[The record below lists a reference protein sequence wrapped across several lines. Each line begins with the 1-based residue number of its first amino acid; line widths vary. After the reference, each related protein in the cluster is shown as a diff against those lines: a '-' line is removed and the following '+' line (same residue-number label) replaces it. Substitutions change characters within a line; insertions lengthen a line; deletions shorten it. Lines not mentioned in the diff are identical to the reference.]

1 MYLCDKIVI
10 NMEFEVGD
18 KVSLLDEDALAYVLE
33 ILPKGNYR
41 VELDD
46 DFSTQM
52 VVSASNLAPYSD
64 ISTYKTNKIKKKDT
78 LLYKGVNTGA
88 SVKVQ
93 KLSQQALSKHVL
105 EIDLHIEK
113 LVGSKV
119 TLMNSEMLEIQL
131 RKVSQVLTENRNNR
145 GMKIILIHG
154 NGKGVLKNEILKLLK
169 RNFSTYKISDAS
181 MQKYGTGALEV
192 QVVN

>member
-1 MYLCDKIVI
+1 
-10 NMEFEVGD
+10 MEFEVGD

-52 VVSASNLAPYSD
+52 VVSASKLAPYSD

-78 LLYKGVNTGA
+78 LLYMGANTGA
-88 SVKVQ
+88 STKVQ

-105 EIDLHIEK
+105 EVDLHIEK
-113 LVGSKV
+113 LVGNKNS
-119 TLMNSEMLEIQL
+119 LMNGEMIEIQL
-131 RKVSQVLTENRNNR
+131 RKVNQVLSENRNKR
-145 GMKIILIHG
+145 GLKIVFIHG

-169 RNFSTYKISDAS
+169 KNFSTYKISDAS

-192 QVVN
+192 QV

>member
-1 MYLCDKIVI
+1 
-10 NMEFEVGD
+10 MEFRVGD
-18 KVSLLDEDALAYVLE
+18 KVSLMDEESRGYILE

-52 VVSASNLAPYSD
+52 VVSASKLAPYTD
-64 ISTYKTNKIKKKDT
+64 ISTYKPNKIKKKDT
-78 LLYKGVNTGA
+78 LLYKDNASNTP
-88 SVKVQ
+88 

-105 EIDLHIEK
+105 EVDLHIEK
-113 LVGSKV
+113 LVGNKNS
-119 TLMNSEMLEIQL
+119 LMNGEMIEIQL
-131 RKVSQVLTENRNNR
+131 RKVNQVLSENRNKR
-145 GMKIILIHG
+145 GLKIVFIHG

-169 RNFSTYKISDAS
+169 KNFSTYKISDAS

-192 QVVN
+192 QV

>member
-1 MYLCDKIVI
+1 
-10 NMEFEVGD
+10 MEFEVGD

-46 DFSTQM
+46 DFSTKM
-52 VVSASNLAPYSD
+52 VVSASKLAPYSD

-78 LLYKGVNTGA
+78 LLYKGTNMCA
-88 SVKVQ
+88 STKVQ
-93 KLSQQALSKHVL
+93 KFSQQALSKLVL
-105 EIDLHIEK
+105 EVDLHIEK
-113 LVGSKV
+113 LVGSKR
-119 TLMNSEMLEIQL
+119 TLINSEMLEIQL
-131 RKVSQVLTENRNNR
+131 QKVTQVLTENRNNR
-145 GMKIILIHG
+145 GMKIVLIHG

-169 RNFSTYKISDAS
+169 KNFSNYKVSDAS

-192 QVVN
+192 QV

>member
-1 MYLCDKIVI
+1 
-10 NMEFEVGD
+10 MEFRVGD
-18 KVSLLDEDALAYVLE
+18 KVSLLDEESRGYILE

-52 VVSASNLAPYSD
+52 VVSASKLAPYSD

-78 LLYKGVNTGA
+78 LLYKGNA
-88 SVKVQ
+88 SNAP
-93 KLSQQALSKHVL
+93 KLSQQSLSKHVL
-105 EIDLHIEK
+105 EVDLHIEK
-113 LVGSKV
+113 LVGNKNS
-119 TLMNSEMLEIQL
+119 LMNGEMIEIQL
-131 RKVSQVLTENRNNR
+131 RKVNQVLSENRNKR
-145 GMKIILIHG
+145 GLKIVFIHG

-169 RNFSTYKISDAS
+169 RNFSTYKVSDAS

-192 QVVN
+192 QV

>member
-1 MYLCDKIVI
+1 MYSPATILSMFETIVAAIIKSNKVPIKLNVFI
-10 NMEFEVGD
+10 N
-18 KVSLLDEDALAYVLE
+18 KS
-33 ILPKGNYR
+33 
-41 VELDD
+41 
-46 DFSTQM
+46 
-52 VVSASNLAPYSD
+52 PY
-64 ISTYKTNKIKKKDT
+64 ISSSK
-78 LLYKGVNTGA
+78 VNTGA

-113 LVGSKV
+113 LVGRKV

-131 RKVSQVLTENRNNR
+131 RKVTQVLTENRNNR
-145 GMKIILIHG
+145 GLKIILIHG

-192 QVVN
+192 QV

>member
-1 MYLCDKIVI
+1 
-10 NMEFEVGD
+10 MEFRVGD
-18 KVSLLDEDALAYVLE
+18 KVSLLDEESRGYILE

-52 VVSASNLAPYSD
+52 VVSASKLAPYSD

-78 LLYKGVNTGA
+78 LLYKGNA
-88 SVKVQ
+88 SNAP
-93 KLSQQALSKHVL
+93 KLSQQSLSKHVL
-105 EIDLHIEK
+105 EVDLHIEK
-113 LVGSKV
+113 LVGNKNSF
-119 TLMNSEMLEIQL
+119 MNGEMLEIQL
-131 RKVSQVLTENRNNR
+131 RKVNQVLSENRNKR
-145 GMKIILIHG
+145 GLKIVFIHG

-169 RNFSTYKISDAS
+169 KNFSTYKISDAS

-192 QVVN
+192 QV

>member
-1 MYLCDKIVI
+1 
-10 NMEFEVGD
+10 MEFEVGD

-52 VVSASNLAPYSD
+52 VVSASKLAPYSD

-78 LLYKGVNTGA
+78 LLYKGNA
-88 SVKVQ
+88 SNAP
-93 KLSQQALSKHVL
+93 KLSQQSLSKHVL
-105 EIDLHIEK
+105 EVDLHIEK
-113 LVGSKV
+113 LVGNKNS
-119 TLMNSEMLEIQL
+119 LMNGEMIEIQL
-131 RKVSQVLTENRNNR
+131 RKVNQVLSENRNKR
-145 GMKIILIHG
+145 GLKIVFIHG
-154 NGKGVLKNEILKLLK
+154 NGKGVLRNEIIKFLKKNFPALK
-169 RNFSTYKISDAS
+169 FSDAS

-192 QVVN
+192 QL

>member
-1 MYLCDKIVI
+1 
-10 NMEFEVGD
+10 MEFEVGD

-52 VVSASNLAPYSD
+52 VVSASKLAPYSD

-78 LLYKGVNTGA
+78 LLYKGNA
-88 SVKVQ
+88 SNAP
-93 KLSQQALSKHVL
+93 KLSQQSLSKHVL
-105 EIDLHIEK
+105 EVDLHIEK
-113 LVGSKV
+113 LVGNKNS
-119 TLMNSEMLEIQL
+119 LMNGEMIEIQL
-131 RKVSQVLTENRNNR
+131 RKVNQVLSENRNKR
-145 GMKIILIHG
+145 GLKIVFIHG
-154 NGKGVLKNEILKLLK
+154 NGKGVLRNEIIKFLKKNFPALK
-169 RNFSTYKISDAS
+169 FSDAS

-192 QVVN
+192 QV

>member
-1 MYLCDKIVI
+1 
-10 NMEFEVGD
+10 MEFCVGD
-18 KVSLLDEDALAYVLE
+18 KVSLIDEESVGIILE
-33 ILPKGNYR
+33 ILPKDYYK

-52 VVSASNLAPYSD
+52 VVSASKLAQYTD
-64 ISTYKTNKIKKKDT
+64 ISTYKPNKIKKKDT
-78 LLYKGVNTGA
+78 LLYKGNTSNA
-88 SVKVQ
+88 P
-93 KLSQQALSKHVL
+93 KLSQQSLSKHVL
-105 EIDLHIEK
+105 EVDLHIEK
-113 LVGSKV
+113 LVGNKNS
-119 TLMNSEMLEIQL
+119 LMNGEMLEIQL

-169 RNFSTYKISDAS
+169 KNFSTYKISDAS

-192 QVVN
+192 QV

>member
-1 MYLCDKIVI
+1 
-10 NMEFEVGD
+10 MEFRVGD
-18 KVSLLDEDALAYVLE
+18 KVSLMDEDSRGYILE
-33 ILPKGNYR
+33 ILPKDNYR

-52 VVSASNLAPYSD
+52 IVSASKLAPYTD
-64 ISTYKTNKIKKKDT
+64 ISTYKPNKIKKKDT
-78 LLYKGVNTGA
+78 LLYKGTNMGA
-88 SVKVQ
+88 STKVQ

-113 LVGSKV
+113 LVGSKG

-131 RKVSQVLTENRNNR
+131 RKVNQVLSENRNKR
-145 GMKIILIHG
+145 GLKVVLIHG
-154 NGKGVLKNEILKLLK
+154 NGKGVLRNEIVKFLKKNFPSLK
-169 RNFSTYKISDAS
+169 FSDAS

-192 QVVN
+192 QV

>member
-1 MYLCDKIVI
+1 
-10 NMEFEVGD
+10 MEFEVGD
-18 KVSLLDEDALAYVLE
+18 KVSLMDEESRGYILE

-52 VVSASNLAPYSD
+52 VVSASKLAPYSD

-78 LLYKGVNTGA
+78 LLHKDNA
-88 SVKVQ
+88 SNAP
-93 KLSQQALSKHVL
+93 KLSQQSLSKHVL
-105 EIDLHIEK
+105 EVDLHIEK
-113 LVGSKV
+113 LVGNKNS
-119 TLMNSEMLEIQL
+119 LMNGEMIEIQL
-131 RKVSQVLTENRNNR
+131 RKVNQVLSENRNKR
-145 GMKIILIHG
+145 GLKIVFIHG

-169 RNFSTYKISDAS
+169 KNFSTFKISDAS

-192 QVVN
+192 QV

>member
-1 MYLCDKIVI
+1 
-10 NMEFEVGD
+10 MEFRVGD
-18 KVSLLDEDALAYVLE
+18 KVSLMDEESRGYILE

-52 VVSASNLAPYSD
+52 VVSASKLAPYSD

-78 LLYKGVNTGA
+78 LLYKDNA
-88 SVKVQ
+88 SNAP
-93 KLSQQALSKHVL
+93 KLSQQSLSKHVL
-105 EIDLHIEK
+105 EVDLHIEK
-113 LVGSKV
+113 LVGNKNS
-119 TLMNSEMLEIQL
+119 LMNGEMIEIQL
-131 RKVSQVLTENRNNR
+131 RKVNQVLSENRNKR
-145 GMKIILIHG
+145 GLKIVFIHG

-169 RNFSTYKISDAS
+169 GNFSTYKVSDAS

-192 QVVN
+192 QV

>member
-1 MYLCDKIVI
+1 
-10 NMEFEVGD
+10 MEFRVGD
-18 KVSLLDEDALAYVLE
+18 KVSLMDEESRGYILE

-52 VVSASNLAPYSD
+52 VVSASKLAPYTD
-64 ISTYKTNKIKKKDT
+64 ISTYKPNKIKKKDT
-78 LLYKGVNTGA
+78 LLHKDNA
-88 SVKVQ
+88 SNAP
-93 KLSQQALSKHVL
+93 KLSQQSLSKHVL
-105 EIDLHIEK
+105 EVDLHIEK
-113 LVGSKV
+113 LVGSKNS
-119 TLMNSEMLEIQL
+119 LMNGEMLEIQL

-169 RNFSTYKISDAS
+169 RNFSTYKVSDAS

-192 QVVN
+192 QV

>member
-1 MYLCDKIVI
+1 
-10 NMEFEVGD
+10 MEFEVGD

-52 VVSASNLAPYSD
+52 VVSASKLAPYSD

-78 LLYKGVNTGA
+78 LLYKGANTGA
-88 SVKVQ
+88 STKVQ

-105 EIDLHIEK
+105 EVDLHIEK
-113 LVGSKV
+113 LVGSKAA
-119 TLMNSEMLEIQL
+119 LMNSEMLEIQL

-145 GMKIILIHG
+145 GLKIILIHG

-192 QVVN
+192 QV

>member
-1 MYLCDKIVI
+1 MG
-10 NMEFEVGD
+10 FEVGD
-18 KVSLLDEDALAYVLE
+18 KVSLLDEDSLAYVLD
-33 ILPKGNYR
+33 ILPNGNYR

-52 VVSASNLAPYSD
+52 VVSASKLAPYSD
-64 ISTYKTNKIKKKDT
+64 ISTNKIKKKDT
-78 LLYKGVNTGA
+78 LLYKGTNMGA
-88 SVKVQ
+88 SAKVQ

-113 LVGSKV
+113 LVGNKNS
-119 TLMNSEMLEIQL
+119 LMNSEMLEIQL

-154 NGKGVLKNEILKLLK
+154 NGKGVLKNEILKFLK
-169 RNFSTYKISDAS
+169 KNFSTYKISDAS

-192 QVVN
+192 QV

>member
-1 MYLCDKIVI
+1 
-10 NMEFEVGD
+10 MEFRVGD
-18 KVSLLDEDALAYVLE
+18 KVSLMDEDSRGYILE

-52 VVSASNLAPYSD
+52 VVSASKLAQYTD

-78 LLYKGVNTGA
+78 LLYKGNTSNA
-88 SVKVQ
+88 P
-93 KLSQQALSKHVL
+93 KLSQQSLSKHVL
-105 EIDLHIEK
+105 EVDLHIEK
-113 LVGSKV
+113 LVGNKNS
-119 TLMNSEMLEIQL
+119 LMNSEMLEIQL

-169 RNFSTYKISDAS
+169 KNFSTYKVSDAS

-192 QVVN
+192 QV

>member
-1 MYLCDKIVI
+1 
-10 NMEFEVGD
+10 MEFRVGD
-18 KVSLLDEDALAYVLE
+18 KVSLMDEESRGYILE
-33 ILPKGNYR
+33 ILPKGDCR

-52 VVSASNLAPYSD
+52 VVSASKLAPYSD
-64 ISTYKTNKIKKKDT
+64 ISTYKPNKIKKKDT
-78 LLYKGVNTGA
+78 LLYRGNA
-88 SVKVQ
+88 SNAP
-93 KLSQQALSKHVL
+93 KLSQQSLSKHVL
-105 EIDLHIEK
+105 EVDLHIEK
-113 LVGSKV
+113 LVGNKNS
-119 TLMNSEMLEIQL
+119 LMNGEMIEIQL

-192 QVVN
+192 QV